1 MKSWF
6 YQVTCWFLVS
16 LDSNHSQTFSSAN
29 FVCLCV
35 CVLLPYYISS
45 RPSVVVVTTWS
56 VCVSFFFDLF
66 RLWFIFFLIEYNF
79 TQAKNFVSLLLLDMQ
94 DNVKLLCWV
103 LSLDNV
109 NNFSL
114 NIVCL
119 SVSIDWLIIGSKTI
133 VAAVVHNWW
142 TIKLIDEDH

>member
-1 MKSWF
+1 MCKITNGLSLLHFHKIYLHLDFSNGLIFFLNLNFWYCIIVYVEFIMKSWF

-56 VCVSFFFDLF
+56 VCVSFFLTCFACDLF
-66 RLWFIFFLIEYNF
+66 FFNRI
-79 TQAKNFVSLLLLDMQ
+79 
-94 DNVKLLCWV
+94 
-103 LSLDNV
+103 
-109 NNFSL
+109 
-114 NIVCL
+114 
-119 SVSIDWLIIGSKTI
+119 
-133 VAAVVHNWW
+133 
-142 TIKLIDEDH
+142 